1 MVYGPEQI
9 KIMQAAKKPGVIIN
23 LGSSAGLYPM
33 VIDPIYSGSKGL
45 FVFEVFS
52 LNLQKCLT
60 CKYVVNSFFS
70 SSHNKVVRPFG
81 LSGGVVMF
89 TRSLAP
95 LKRQGIR
102 INVLCPEVSL
112 LY

>member
-45 FVFEVFS
+45 FVF
-52 LNLQKCLT
+52 
-60 CKYVVNSFFS
+60 
-70 SSHNKVVRPFG
+70 
-81 LSGGVVMF
+81 
-89 TRSLAP
+89 
-95 LKRQGIR
+95 
-102 INVLCPEVSL
+102 
-112 LY
+112 